1 MIHPETDFLK
11 VQNISKNFKGLRALE
26 DVSFAAR
33 KSEILGLV
41 GPNGAGKTTLFN
53 VISGVQVPD
62 QGTVSFN
69 GKNLKGLKPYQIAR
83 LGIART
89 FQIVKPMSGLNV
101 LENVMMGPLVRSYS
115 IKEAKA
121 EALRILELL
130 GIHHKALSLA
140 ENLSLPEK
148 KRLEFARALS
158 VAPKILLLDEVMAGL
173 RPSEIDEMIAILKV
187 INQKTGLTI
196 LMIEHSMRAIMACS
210 DRIVVLNYGRKI
222 AEDTPEAIRKH
233 PEVIRSYLGQD
244 PC

>member
-1 MIHPETDFLK
+1 M
-11 VQNISKNFKGLRALE
+11 
-26 DVSFAAR
+26 
-33 KSEILGLV
+33 
-41 GPNGAGKTTLFN
+41 
-53 VISGVQVPD
+53 
-62 QGTVSFN
+62 
-69 GKNLKGLKPYQIAR
+69 
-83 LGIART
+83 
-89 FQIVKPMSGLNV
+89 
-101 LENVMMGPLVRSYS
+101 
-115 IKEAKA
+115 
-121 EALRILELL
+121 
-130 GIHHKALSLA
+130 SLA

-173 RPSEIDEMIAILKV
+173 RPGEIDEMIAILKT

-222 AEDTPEAIRKH
+222 AEDTPEAIRQH